1 VAAGNADTAAAAV
14 EVLRAGG
21 NAVDAVV
28 AAGFAAGV
36 SEPALS
42 SLGGGGFLL
51 AALAGGPVEL
61 FDFFVTIPGH
71 DRAPGDVPASPDP
84 VTVHFAG
91 ADQVFSAGWGSV
103 AVPGCLDGYLHA
115 HRRRGRLPLA
125 EVVAP
130 AGRLAARGAVLDP
143 TQASLLRLLGQIL
156 LRSPEGR
163 SIVAPGGVLLQAGER
178 MSNPALADVLVD
190 IASERVTGFA
200 SPLLAGPLAAAC
212 ERGGGLLTAG
222 DLGRYEVVEREP
234 LRATYR
240 GGQIATNPPPSFGGS
255 LVLAALAELEGGG
268 TLDGSPDSY
277 VRLASVLVA
286 MSDRHVAVPYATRGT
301 THISVVDGEGGVAA
315 MTTSNGSCSGEF
327 APGTGIALNNM
338 LGEADLHPHG
348 WADVPPGT
356 RVSSMMA
363 PTLVTTADGTVVG
376 LGSGGSE
383 RIRSVLTCVLSGL
396 LDRGLPLA
404 AALHAPRLHW
414 DRTVLQVEPGLDPAL
429 PTLRQHWPVHEWP
442 RRDLYFG
449 GAHAVGRSREG
460 AVEAAGDERR
470 GGVGVV
476 VDLP

>member
-14 EVLRAGG
+14 QVLRAGG

-51 AALAGGPVEL
+51 AALPGGPVEL

-71 DRAPGDVPASPDP
+71 GRPPGEVPASPEP

-115 HRRRGRLPLA
+115 HRRRGRLPLG

-130 AGRLAARGAVLDP
+130 ARALAAHGAVLDP

-156 LRSPEGR
+156 LRSREGR
-163 SIVAPGGVLLQAGER
+163 SIVAPSGVLLRAGER
-178 MSNPALADVLVD
+178 MANPGLADVLAD
-190 IASERVTGFA
+190 IAGGQVTSFA
-200 SPLLAGPLAAAC
+200 SPTLAAPLAAAC
-212 ERGGGLLTAG
+212 QRGGGLLTTADLAG
-222 DLGRYEVVEREP
+222 YAVVEREP
-234 LRATYR
+234 VRTTYR

-255 LVLAALAELEGGG
+255 LVLDALAELEAGDA
-268 TLDGSPDSY
+268 LDGSPDSY
-277 VRLASVLVA
+277 VRLARVLAA
-286 MSDRHVAVPYATRGT
+286 MSDRHVAVPHASRGT
-301 THISVVDGEGGVAA
+301 THISVVDAEGGVAA
-315 MTTSNGSCSGEF
+315 MTTSNGSCSGEY

-338 LGEADLHPHG
+338 LGEADLHPRG
-348 WADVPPGT
+348 WADVPAGT

-363 PTLVTTADGTVVG
+363 PTLVTTASGTVVG

-414 DRTVLQVEPGLDPAL
+414 DRTMLQVEPGLDAALPAL
-429 PTLRQHWPVHEWP
+429 RRYWPVHAWP
-442 RRDLYFG
+442 HRDLYFG
-449 GAHAVGRSREG
+449 GAHAVARTPDGV
-460 AVEAAGDERR
+460 AEAAGDERR

-476 VDLP
+476 VDVP